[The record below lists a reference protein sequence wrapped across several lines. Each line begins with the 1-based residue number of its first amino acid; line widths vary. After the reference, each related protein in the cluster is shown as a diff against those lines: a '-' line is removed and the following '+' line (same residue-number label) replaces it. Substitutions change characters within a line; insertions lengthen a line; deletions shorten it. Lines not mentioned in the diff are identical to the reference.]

1 MMTYKEIEGYL
12 RDSKPVVWLPSA
24 TLDVEF
30 AIPIVPMG
38 VSSDCAL
45 FTGNPGDT
53 YVSIPMYELFPSL
66 DAAKNEIDRRISAAR
81 GNELPTTVTK
91 EKQQNLSWP
100 DLESRVR
107 KAIEDLKDAQVS
119 YDGSSPCVDKYRAIL
134 DAELRLLEV
143 RVKVDLAEIGQ
154 ADRDRI
160 MSKLAE

>member
-12 RDSKPVVWLPSA
+12 RDSEPVVWLPSA

-30 AIPIVPMG
+30 AIPIVPIG

-66 DAAKNEIDRRISAAR
+66 DAAKNEIDRRIFAAR
-81 GNELPTTVTK
+81 GNTLPVPPAK
-91 EKQQNLSWP
+91 EKPIVPSWA
-100 DLESRVR
+100 DVEKRVR
-107 KAIEDLKDAQVS
+107 AVIDMLHEC
-119 YDGSSPCVDKYRAIL
+119 SPNNAPSNHLLAIL
-134 DAELRLLEV
+134 DAELRLLEM
-143 RVKVDLAEIGQ
+143 RVKVELMTMPQESYDL
-154 ADRDRI
+154 I

>member
-1 MMTYKEIEGYL
+1 MTFQELEGYL
-12 RDSKPVVWLPSA
+12 RDSEPVVWLPSA

-30 AIPIVPMG
+30 AIPIVPIG

-66 DAAKNEIDRRISAAR
+66 DAAKNEIDRRIFAAR

-91 EKQQNLSWP
+91 EKQQNPSWP

-119 YDGSSPCVDKYRAIL
+119 YDGSNPCVDKYRAIL
-134 DAELRLLEV
+134 DAELRLLEM
-143 RVKVDLAEIGQ
+143 RVKVELMTMSQECYDT
-154 ADRDRI
+154 I
-160 MSKLAE
+160 MSKLVE